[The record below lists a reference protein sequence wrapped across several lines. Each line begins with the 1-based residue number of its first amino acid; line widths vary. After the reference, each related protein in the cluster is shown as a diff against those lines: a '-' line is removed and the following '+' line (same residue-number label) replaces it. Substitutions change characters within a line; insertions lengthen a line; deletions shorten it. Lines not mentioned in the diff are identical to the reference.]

1 MPKTKKKS
9 EPAYRLHPAMS
20 ILPVPTPEEWAA
32 IIDNVKKL
40 GQRGNIEVV
49 GREIVFGANDWGA
62 CKELKIAPRITQVKP
77 PEEVVE
83 YIVRRNIPPQSLT
96 FLDRCCI
103 AVLGKAEFQRI
114 TKKAMI
120 EGGKKGGK
128 AKGKARAQESRPFEG
143 PRWFEHAAK
152 IVGIT
157 KNPRAISTLD
167 GIKEDAPDVFEWVRA
182 RKIVNI
188 NDAKALREEVPKA
201 SDRADIMKRVAK
213 EEVDIIPAIHDLKR
227 KHHIESLPKGL
238 LKGKLYE
245 IIIGDMEEKGM
256 EMPEGIAH
264 LCYADIEYGPPRC
277 NEMAAKAARIASRIL
292 LPGGVFCMI
301 GGHVRFETLAQIVS
315 TESKGELKG
324 IAIGFYHYPNASHGL
339 ADHANLVQR
348 VDADYCMFF
357 SRGPQLKRAISS
369 LVYRADNK
377 VKKPHIRWEKN
388 LKATTDLVEAAVGK
402 GAVVVDLCCGSATTG
417 EAAMRLGGRFIGIEL
432 NPKTADIAARRL
444 TQVEAELMKGIEAKS
459 AKETEAAIKR
469 AAKKPF
475 QPFEAVPEIRQVR
488 PERPPI
494 YCIVKDGLLVVRHRR
509 AA

>member
-1 MPKTKKKS
+1 MPSTKKKS

-20 ILPVPTPEEWAA
+20 ILPLPTPEEWAA
-32 IIDNVKKL
+32 ILDNVRKL
-40 GQRGNIEVV
+40 GQKGHIEVV
-49 GREIVFGANDWGA
+49 GRDIVFGANEWRA

-83 YIVRRNIPPQSLT
+83 YIVRRNVPPQSLT

-114 TKKAMI
+114 TKKAMV
-120 EGGKKGGK
+120 EGGSKGGK
-128 AKGKARAQESRPFEG
+128 AKGKARAPDARPFEG

-152 IVGIT
+152 IVGV
-157 KNPRAISTLD
+157 NNARAISTLD
-167 GIKEDAPDVFEWVRA
+167 GIRAAASDVFEWVRG
-182 RKIVNI
+182 RKIEKL
-188 NDAKALREEVPKA
+188 NDAKTLQRDVPKA

-213 EEVDIIPAIHDLKR
+213 EEVDIIPAIHDLVR
-227 KHHIESLPKGL
+227 KTYIASLPKGVFA
-238 LKGKLYE
+238 GKRYKILV
-245 IIIGDMEEKGM
+245 GDMEEQAASLQDGFC
-256 EMPEGIAH
+256 H
-264 LCYADIEYGPPRC
+264 LAYADIEYGPPRC
-277 NEMAAKAARIASRIL
+277 YEMAAKAARIASRIL

-301 GGHVRFETLAQIVS
+301 GGHVHFETLAQIVS

-377 VKKPHIRWEKN
+377 VKKPHIPWEKN

-402 GAVVVDLCCGSATTG
+402 AAVVVDLCCGSATTG
-417 EAAMRLGGRFIGIEL
+417 EAAMRLDGWFTGIEM

-444 TQVEAELMKGIEAKS
+444 TKVEAELMVGIKAKA

-469 AAKKPF
+469 AAKKPVQ
-475 QPFEAVPEIRQVR
+475 QPFEVVPEIREVR
-488 PERPPI
+488 PERPPV
-494 YCIVKDGLLVVRHRR
+494 YCIVKDGLLVVRHRK